1 MLEGGAIITPSAANN
16 AVIWDF
22 DGTLVDTR
30 HKNLVVT
37 RAIVETISGRPSS
50 EFPALE
56 SVDDYVA
63 ALLSTI
69 NWREFYAHSFDMS
82 EAEVDRAGSLWAEYQ
97 VADQTHSA
105 AFPGIAQ
112 TLGAL
117 ADLPHGIVSQN
128 GRANIRS
135 ILEANDIAH
144 HFSSVIG
151 YEEVDLKRQKPAPE
165 GLLQCLAELTRLRP
179 GFVFYVGDH
188 ATDALC
194 AAQARSALERQGA
207 AVSVVS
213 VGAFYGVEPSQP
225 WDVEPDHVAHQPADI
240 VSIVRSY
247 LDGPTSI
254 DA

>member
-1 MLEGGAIITPSAANN
+1 M
-16 AVIWDF
+16 IWDF

-50 EFPALE
+50 EFQALE

-63 ALLSTI
+63 ALLSTV
-69 NWREFYAHSFDMS
+69 NWREFYAISFDMS

-97 VADQTHSA
+97 VADETHSA

-112 TLGAL
+112 ALDAL

-128 GRANIRS
+128 GRSNIRS
-135 ILEANDIAH
+135 ILEANAIDH

-151 YEEVDLKRQKPAPE
+151 YEEVDLKHQKPAPE
-165 GLLQCLAELTRLRP
+165 GLLLCLQELTELQP
-179 GFVFYVGDH
+179 GHMFYVGDH
-188 ATDALC
+188 ATDTLC

-207 AVSVVS
+207 EVSVVS
-213 VGAFYGVEPSQP
+213 VGAFYGITPSEP
-225 WDVEPDHVAHQPADI
+225 WALNPDHVAHDPTDVVAI
-240 VSIVRSY
+240 VKSY
-247 LDGPTSI
+247 IDGPASI